1 MVIWMDNSERFLN
14 LYRDLEEVLG
24 VKYQIRSGAIQHFG
38 AREGARWQEE
48 LNLFR
53 EMRNLLSHHG
63 KIEKQAPMQP
73 SEPSIRILE
82 EILEYAKHPPAAL
95 SIATLTDQLY
105 CADGSELVTDLLEEM
120 EQRGFSHIP
129 VVDEKRRLT
138 GVFSVGSVF
147 AHTRSRPDQP
157 VAGLRVRD
165 MEAVLPP
172 QRHIMEK
179 FYFVDKDAS
188 CYEIKKLFQ
197 KSDAGSRRVAAVF
210 VTVGG
215 NEKSPIMGMITPW
228 DVLRAEK

>member
-1 MVIWMDNSERFLN
+1 MRKMDNSERFLN

-24 VKYQIRSGAIQHFG
+24 VKYQMRTGAVQHFSAG
-38 AREGARWQEE
+38 EGNRWQEE

-63 KIEKQAPMQP
+63 KIDEQAPVEP
-73 SEPSIRILE
+73 SEPSIRVLE

-95 SIATLTDQLY
+95 SIATRTDKLY
-105 CADGSELVTDLLEEM
+105 CAKGNELVTDLLENM

-138 GVFSVGSVF
+138 GVFSVGSLF
-147 AHTRSRPDQP
+147 AYTRSKPEQP

-165 MEAVLPP
+165 MGAVLPP
-172 QRHIMEK
+172 QRHVMEK
-179 FYFVDKDAS
+179 FYFVDREAS

-197 KSDAGSRRVAAVF
+197 KREAGSRRVAAVF
-210 VTVGG
+210 VTVSGD
-215 NEKSPIMGMITPW
+215 EKSPIMGMITPW

>member
-1 MVIWMDNSERFLN
+1 M
-14 LYRDLEEVLG
+14 
-24 VKYQIRSGAIQHFG
+24 
-38 AREGARWQEE
+38 
-48 LNLFR
+48 
-53 EMRNLLSHHG
+53 
-63 KIEKQAPMQP
+63 
-73 SEPSIRILE
+73 
-82 EILEYAKHPPAAL
+82 
-95 SIATLTDQLY
+95 
-105 CADGSELVTDLLEEM
+105 
-120 EQRGFSHIP
+120 P
-129 VVDEKRRLT
+129 VVHEKRRLT
-138 GVFSVGSVF
+138 GVFSVGSLF

-157 VAGLRVRD
+157 VAGLRVQD

-197 KSDAGSRRVAAVF
+197 KRDAGSRRVAAVF

>member
-1 MVIWMDNSERFLN
+1 VVIGMDNSERFLN

-24 VKYQIRSGAIQHFG
+24 VKYQTRSGAIQHFG

-63 KIEKQAPMQP
+63 KIEQQAPMQP

-105 CADGSELVTDLLEEM
+105 CADGGELVTDLLEEM

-129 VVDEKRRLT
+129 VGD
-138 GVFSVGSVF
+138 
-147 AHTRSRPDQP
+147 
-157 VAGLRVRD
+157 
-165 MEAVLPP
+165 
-172 QRHIMEK
+172 
-179 FYFVDKDAS
+179 
-188 CYEIKKLFQ
+188 
-197 KSDAGSRRVAAVF
+197 
-210 VTVGG
+210 
-215 NEKSPIMGMITPW
+215 
-228 DVLRAEK
+228 